1 MYQKTFKSVADTMY
15 NRKVDELYEV
25 ISWMVVGH
33 RYYTPSYVPDLRP
46 SSLLGIKG
54 VGGMSGLYGIGKVHL

>member
-1 MYQKTFKSVADTMY
+1 MDGHVSENVKSVADTMY

-46 SSLLGIKG
+46 
-54 VGGMSGLYGIGKVHL
+54 HLC